1 MYWVFKQKPIEG
13 IVFIPCF
20 LAIFFMILSVV
31 FFIFDILFAILFL
44 LGGTI
49 LSALTLTT
57 VQWFHVYE
65 DHIEVISV
73 FGKVNEVYFSNVVDV
88 IEKELPVFRTYIPH
102 YVFDDGR
109 KEKSFFETTH
119 QNHHNRLVRIYITDE
134 LKELIERK
142 NFNIVQYQRY

>member
-1 MYWVFKQKPIEG
+1 MLFKQKPIEG

-31 FFIFDILFAILFL
+31 FFIFDVLFAILFL

-109 KEKSFFETTH
+109 KEKWLFETDY
-119 QNHHNRLVRIYITDE
+119 QNHRNTIVRIYITNE
-134 LKELIERK
+134 LKKLIESK
-142 NFNIVQYQRY
+142 NFSIIQYQRY